1 MARLS
6 WSIFMSVLLTTVL
19 LLSACVGGAAP
30 PTPYPTSTSSPTQ
43 TALVIDPTN
52 FVAAIDNPF
61 YPLTPGMMMIFEG
74 ATSEGN
80 ERVETHVTHDTK
92 RILGLYCVVVR
103 DRVLVDDELV
113 EETLDWYAQDK
124 SGNVWYF
131 GEDSREYEEG
141 ALVGTKG
148 SWEAGV
154 DGAIAGIIMPAH
166 PQVGEIYRQEYY
178 AGEAEDMAK
187 VVSLTESSAVP
198 YGAFDNLLMTEEWTP
213 LEPGLVEQK
222 YYAAGVGLV
231 LEVLVQGGSGRVE
244 LVAITTD

>member
-1 MARLS
+1 
-6 WSIFMSVLLTTVL
+6 MSVLLTTVL
-19 LLSACVGGAAP
+19 LVPACGGGAAP
-30 PTPYPTSTSSPTQ
+30 PAPYPTYTPL
-43 TALVIDPTN
+43 AVEPAN
-52 FVAAIDNPF
+52 FVAAIDNPY
-61 YPLTPGMMMIFEG
+61 YPLTTGTMMIFEG
-74 ATSEGN
+74 ATDEGS
-80 ERVETHVTHDTK
+80 ERVETYVTYDTK
-92 RILGLYCVVVR
+92 RILGVDCVVVR

-131 GEDSREYEEG
+131 GEDSREYEGG

-154 DGAIAGIIMPAH
+154 DGAIPGIIMPVN
-166 PQVGEIYRQEYY
+166 PQVGDTYRQEYY

-187 VVSLTESSAVP
+187 VVSLTESASVT
-198 YGAFDNLLMTEEWTP
+198 YGSFDNLLMTEEWTP
-213 LEPGLVEQK
+213 LEPGVVANK
-222 YYAAGVGLV
+222 YYAQGIGLV

>member
-1 MARLS
+1 LA
-6 WSIFMSVLLTTVL
+6 VEP
-19 LLSACVGGAAP
+19 A
-30 PTPYPTSTSSPTQ
+30 
-43 TALVIDPTN
+43 N
-52 FVAAIDNPF
+52 FVAAIDNP
-61 YPLTPGMMMIFEG
+61 YYRLTPGTMMIFEG
-74 ATSEGN
+74 ATDEGS
-80 ERVETHVTHDTK
+80 ERVETYVTYDTK
-92 RILGLYCVVVR
+92 RILGVDCVVVR

-154 DGAIAGIIMPAH
+154 DGAIAGIIMTVN
-166 PQVGEIYRQEYY
+166 PQVGDTYRQEYY

-187 VVSLTESSAVP
+187 VVSLTESAAVP
-198 YGAFDNLLMTEEWTP
+198 YGSFDSLLMTKEWTP
-213 LEPGLVEQK
+213 LEPDLVEHK

-231 LEVLVQGGSGRVE
+231 LEVMVQGGAGRVE
-244 LVAITTD
+244 LVAVTTE